1 MLRLEIGRMN
11 KGMVD
16 VVKGYPPSSG
26 ELKLSGLE

>member
-16 VVKGYPPSSG
+16 VVKGYFFSFG
-26 ELKLSGLE
+26 ELKFFGLE